1 MLFATPSTLRPGFF
15 TGQRVR
21 SLASNTHASGG
32 LNVPFNFYRRA
43 GLRAKT
49 FKVGG
54 KIVDWLSGSSFFT
67 FDPLTESSNSNSQST
82 VLLRFRLHRDCS
94 QTRRDPPIVIN
105 FLLRRSSQGQ
115 SDNSTFIPKPNG
127 RLGRDKAWGLYRGCE
142 AISPS
147 SLANQRLL
155 WFRFEELFK

>member
-1 MLFATPSTLRPGFF
+1 MLFATPSILRPGFC

-21 SLASNTHASGG
+21 SMTSDTHASGE
-32 LNVPFNFYRRA
+32 LNDPFNFYRRA
-43 GLRAKT
+43 GLRAKK

-82 VLLRFRLHRDCS
+82 VLLPFRLHRDCL
-94 QTRRDPPIVIN
+94 QTRRDPPIVIH
-105 FLLRRSSQGQ
+105 FLSRRFSQGQ
-115 SDNSTFIPKPNG
+115 SDNSTFIPNPNG
-127 RLGRDKAWGLYRGCE
+127 RLGRDKAWDLYRGCE
-142 AISPS
+142 AISSS

-155 WFRFEELFK
+155 WFDSEELFK

>member
-1 MLFATPSTLRPGFF
+1 MLFATWSYFVQVFALVSATKLGF
-15 TGQRVR
+15 QY
-21 SLASNTHASGG
+21 THIRG

-43 GLRAKT
+43 GLRAKK

-54 KIVDWLSGSSFFT
+54 KIIDWLSGSSFFT

-82 VLLRFRLHRDCS
+82 VRLPFRLHRDCL

-105 FLLRRSSQGQ
+105 FLSQRFCQGQ

-127 RLGRDKAWGLYRGCE
+127 RLGRDKARGLYRGCDFFFITSKPTT
-142 AISPS
+142 AVV
-147 SLANQRLL
+147 R
-155 WFRFEELFK
+155 FRRTI